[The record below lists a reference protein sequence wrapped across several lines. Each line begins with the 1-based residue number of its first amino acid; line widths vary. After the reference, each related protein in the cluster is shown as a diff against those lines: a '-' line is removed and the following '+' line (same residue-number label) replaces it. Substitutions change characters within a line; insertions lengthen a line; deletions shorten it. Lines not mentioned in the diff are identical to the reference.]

1 MKKKTQSRLI
11 ALLLSALLPYSKIS
25 GQITLTT
32 LRSEDRNPWD
42 LYVQGF
48 IQTDIML
55 NFQEIKVKD
64 GFLSHSIEIPQ
75 RNNVSSNFSIKQSQ
89 IGLGIKEKNKDRH
102 HSLSAYVEI
111 DFYGP
116 NGSTAPRFRQGYVQ
130 WNKWLI
136 GQTWSNFSDLD
147 IFPNIFD
154 FVPPNALI
162 FTRRIQVRYTSTVSR
177 KGSLSL
183 SLEDPNTPSITLPA
197 DSLEWKKKAVIPNIT
212 ALYRYGDEKNYIKAG
227 AILSPIS
234 YEMKPLPQD
243 NYQTRTI
250 VGWGV
255 MVSGKLFLDKGNIIS
270 LQSSFGKGF
279 STNNSNLNEEKYDA
293 VPDPSDGNLLKTLS
307 MFNIVGIY
315 EHWWTPKWS
324 SVVFVSHSNMG
335 NESFIPK
342 NMTKNFQNIGM
353 NIVFHPHKKVRMGIE
368 TNYGRRQNFANESAH
383 AWRIQASTSVK
394 F

>member
-1 MKKKTQSRLI
+1 MKKKAHGSLI
-11 ALLLSALLPYSKIS
+11 ALLLSALLPYSKVS
-25 GQITLTT
+25 AQITLTT
-32 LRSEDRNPWD
+32 IKSEDQNEWD

-48 IQTDIML
+48 IQTDVMF

-64 GFLSHSIEIPQ
+64 GFIAHSIEIPQ
-75 RNNVSSNFSIKQSQ
+75 HNAISSHFSIKQSQ
-89 IGLGIKEKNKDRH
+89 IGMGIQQKNTKNGQP
-102 HSLSAYVEI
+102 LSAYVEI

-116 NGSTAPRFRQGYVQ
+116 NGTTAPRFRQGYVQ
-130 WNKWLI
+130 WNKWLL

-162 FTRRIQVRYTSTVSR
+162 FTRRIQLRYTTPVSQ

-183 SLEDPNTPSITLPA
+183 SLEDPNIPSITLPA
-197 DSLEWKKKAVIPNIT
+197 DSLNWKKRAIIPTIT
-212 ALYRYGDEKNYIKAG
+212 ALYRYGDEKNYLKAG

-234 YEMKPLPQD
+234 YEMKQLPED
-243 NYQTRTI
+243 PYQTKTLW
-250 VGWGV
+250 GWGA
-255 MVSGKLFLDKGNIIS
+255 MISGKLHLNKANIIS
-270 LQSSFGKGF
+270 FQSSFGKGF

-293 VPDPSDGNLLKTLS
+293 VPDPSHGNLLKTLR

-315 EHWWTPKWS
+315 EHWWNAKWS
-324 SVVFVSHSNMG
+324 SVTFASHSNMG
-335 NESFIPK
+335 EERFIPE
-342 NMTKNFQNIGM
+342 NMTKSFQNLGL
-353 NIVFHPHKKVRMGIE
+353 NIVFHPYKKVRMGIE
-368 TNYGRRQNFANESAH
+368 TNYGRRENFGNQSAY